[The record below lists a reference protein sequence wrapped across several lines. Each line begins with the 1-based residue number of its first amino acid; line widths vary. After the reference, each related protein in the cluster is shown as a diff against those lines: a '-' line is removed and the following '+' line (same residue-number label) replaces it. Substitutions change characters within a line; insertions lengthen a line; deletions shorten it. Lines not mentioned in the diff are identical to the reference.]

1 MLDFIKDTILEM
13 KKLLEKNGFLL
24 DDTPSQ
30 KGLIAAAFQEVH
42 PLAMADLYHNT
53 NGFST
58 LSSAHLAGLFSCF
71 YPISVNDDVKVHY
84 YSSNDIEMT
93 SVIEYLDLVLNK
105 YRKEEQDALLDS
117 GSNYDIKYD
126 LLNYVV
132 RWCEASD
139 EVECKAIIKEL
150 KERTGIFLGEFI
162 KALLKVNAIALE
174 LEKVCELEQN
184 IALLEK
190 LRAIPK
196 MTLKYV
202 ATNQSLYL

>member
-1 MLDFIKDTILEM
+1 M

-42 PLAMADLYHNT
+42 PLAMADLYHTT
-53 NGFST
+53 NGF
-58 LSSAHLAGLFSCF
+58 LSLESKHLAGLFSCF

-117 GSNYDIKYD
+117 GSNYDIQYD

-132 RWCEASD
+132 RWCEAQD
-139 EVECKAIIKEL
+139 ELECKAIIKEL

-162 KALLKVNAIALE
+162 KALLKVNAVALE
-174 LEKVCELEQN
+174 LEKVCELEHN